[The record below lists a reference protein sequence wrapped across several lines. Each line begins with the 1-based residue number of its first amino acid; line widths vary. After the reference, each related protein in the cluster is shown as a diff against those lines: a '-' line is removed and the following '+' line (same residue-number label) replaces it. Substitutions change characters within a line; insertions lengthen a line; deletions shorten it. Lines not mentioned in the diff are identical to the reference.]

1 MRSQKNAMTCVG
13 LFAAM
18 LLGCRV
24 ASGAVTIA
32 EAGRWPQDWPTELEP
47 FRGQAKTFGIATGIQ
62 ENVYEI
68 RFSGREEF
76 ERIWPTI
83 LQLKSKGAPLRLRS
97 IEGHGSKTFGLFTA
111 DLPVARIYTP
121 AYGSMTQKP
130 GGKELWV
137 GPPWPESI
145 KSPDGS
151 LPEYVT
157 ASEDGMTWVPATEG
171 EFRGFKN
178 RARIETELVV
188 DANVIDLNRI
198 RFPADTPIIDNRKP
212 SVNPPASET
221 CTRWISQCLGEL
233 QTIRAGDTRAK
244 LLQVCKTEGGI
255 STRQQHRYVW
265 RACPLIKVD
274 VRFQAVTE
282 GIEESDADVI
292 TSISK
297 PFLEWPIM
305 D

>member
-1 MRSQKNAMTCVG
+1 MRSQKNAIMCVG

-18 LLGCRV
+18 LLGYRA

-32 EAGRWPQDWPTELEP
+32 ETGTWPADWPAALEP
-47 FRGQAKTFGIATGIQ
+47 FRAQAKTFGIATGIQ

-76 ERIWPTI
+76 GRIWPTI
-83 LQLKSKGAPLRLRS
+83 LELKSKGAPLRLRS
-97 IEGHGSKTFGLFTA
+97 IEGHGSKMGGLFAT
-111 DLPVARIYTP
+111 DLPIARIYTP
-121 AYGSMTQKP
+121 AYGSMTQRP

-145 KSPDGS
+145 KSPEGL

-157 ASEDGMTWVPATEG
+157 ASEDGTTWVPATEG
-171 EFRGFKN
+171 EIRGFKN
-178 RARIETELVV
+178 RARVEIELVV

-198 RFPADTPIIDNRKP
+198 RLPPDTPIIDNRQP
-212 SVNPPASET
+212 SPNPPASET
-221 CTRWISQCLGEL
+221 CTRWISQCLGEI
-233 QTIRAGDTRAK
+233 QTIRPGDTRAK
-244 LLQVCKTEGGI
+244 LLPLLKTEGGI
-255 STRQQHRYVW
+255 STRQQRRYVW
-265 RACPLIKVD
+265 SACPLIKVE
-274 VRFQAVTE
+274 VRFRAVGE
-282 GIEESDADVI
+282 GATESDADVI

-297 PFLEWPIM
+297 PFLEWPMM

>member
-1 MRSQKNAMTCVG
+1 MRNRRNTIVCIG
-13 LFAAM
+13 LFAVM
-18 LLGCRV
+18 LLGCRP

-32 EAGRWPQDWPTELEP
+32 ETGTWPKDWPAALEP

-68 RFSGREEF
+68 RFGTRDQF

-83 LQLKSKGAPLRLRS
+83 LQLKSKGAPLRLQS
-97 IEGHGSKTFGLFTA
+97 IEGHGGKTGGLFAT

-121 AYGSMTQKP
+121 AYGSTTRKP
-130 GGKELWV
+130 GGKDLWV

-145 KSPDGS
+145 KSPEGL

-157 ASEDGMTWVPATEG
+157 ASEDGMTWIPATGG
-171 EFRGFKN
+171 EIKGFKN
-178 RARIETELVV
+178 RARVEIELVV

-198 RFPADTPIIDNRKP
+198 RLPADTPIIDNRKA
-212 SVNPPASET
+212 STNPPASET

-233 QTIRAGDTRAK
+233 QTIRPGDTRAK

-255 STRQQHRYVW
+255 SSRQQRRYVW
-265 RACPLIKVD
+265 NACPLIKVD
-274 VRFQAVTE
+274 VQLRPVSE
-282 GIEESDADVI
+282 GAKESDADVI

-297 PFLEWPIM
+297 PFLEASIM